1 MREYITHI
9 LKALANHPENVI
21 VSGLFGKQTVIFEIR
36 CNSKD
41 MGRII
46 GKSGKTISA
55 IRTLFGVV
63 AAKQRKK
70 ALLEIVE

>member
-1 MREYITHI
+1 MREFITYIV
-9 LKALANHPENVI
+9 KALANHPDDVI
-21 VSGLFGKQTVIFEIR
+21 ISGLYGRQTVMLEVR
-36 CNSKD
+36 CNSDD

-46 GKSGKTISA
+46 GKSGKTIGS

-63 AAKQRKK
+63 AAKQKRK

>member
-1 MREYITHI
+1 MREFITNI
-9 LKALANHPENVI
+9 VKALANYPDDVI
-21 VSGLFGKQTVIFEIR
+21 VSGLYGRQTVMFEVR
-36 CNSKD
+36 CNSDD

-46 GKSGKTISA
+46 GKSGKTIGA

-63 AAKQRKK
+63 AAKQKRK

>member
-1 MREYITHI
+1 MREFITYI

-21 VSGLFGKQTVIFEIR
+21 VSGLFGKQTVIFEVR

-46 GKSGKTISA
+46 GKSGKTIGA

-63 AAKQRKK
+63 TAKQKRK

>member
-1 MREYITHI
+1 MREFITYI

-21 VSGLFGKQTVIFEIR
+21 VSGLFGRQTVIFEVR

-46 GKSGKTISA
+46 GKSGKTIGA

-63 AAKQRKK
+63 AAKQKRKT
-70 ALLEIVE
+70 LLEIVE

>member
-1 MREYITHI
+1 MREFITYI

-21 VSGLFGKQTVIFEIR
+21 VSGLFGKQTVIFEVR

-46 GKSGKTISA
+46 GKSGKTIGA

-63 AAKQRKK
+63 AAKQKRKT
-70 ALLEIVE
+70 LLEIVE

>member
-1 MREYITHI
+1 MREFITYI

-21 VSGLFGKQTVIFEIR
+21 VSGLFGRQTVIFEVR

-46 GKSGKTISA
+46 GKSGKTIGA

-63 AAKQRKK
+63 TAKQKRK

>member
-1 MREYITHI
+1 MREFITCI

-21 VSGLFGKQTVIFEIR
+21 VSGLFGRQTVIFEVR

-46 GKSGKTISA
+46 GKSGKTIGA

-63 AAKQRKK
+63 TAKQKRK